1 MKRKSR
7 EKRFRFACS
16 SRTVARRFRLPT
28 TSYCCGVYART
39 SSDRKTLFSPVVGE
53 SAVRAPI
60 TTSINQRFSIT
71 SRELQSNNFF
81 VHFFFRPVIYCL
93 SECVTKRENRLSTV
107 IFIFH
112 PGSFA
117 FYVNIS

>member
-1 MKRKSR
+1 MLPAVS
-7 EKRFRFACS
+7 
-16 SRTVARRFRLPT
+16 VLPT
-28 TSYCCGVYART
+28 YCCCGVYACT
-39 SSDRKTLFSPVVGE
+39 SSDCKTIQSVVGE
-53 SAVRAPI
+53 LAVCAPI

-93 SECVTKRENRLSTV
+93 SKCVTKRENRLSTMK
-107 IFIFH
+107 FIFH

-117 FYVNIS
+117 FYVNISYFHTPLTIPPTTTPAL